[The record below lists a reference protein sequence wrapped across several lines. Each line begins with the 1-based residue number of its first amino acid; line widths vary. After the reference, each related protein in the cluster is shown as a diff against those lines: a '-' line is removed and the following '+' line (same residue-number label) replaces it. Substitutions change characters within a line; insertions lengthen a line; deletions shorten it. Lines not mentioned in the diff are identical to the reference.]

1 MVGRAITV
9 SHFPNKY
16 IIGLTGNIAVGK
28 STVRQMLQHLGAYPI
43 DADSLV
49 HQAMQPDAPA
59 YKPIIDTFGAFILNP
74 DKTINRASLGG
85 IVFNNPTALQRLEH
99 ITHPVVR
106 QAIMALVGRAK
117 QRVIVVEAIK
127 LLDGDLVK
135 LVDETWVVNAKPETQ
150 YRRLLSK
157 RNMKPDDAKQRILAQ
172 GSQAEKLRK
181 ANVVIENDN
190 NVEETWKQVQKAWN
204 NIVNRALDKVAAQAA
219 PPVTSTTDTAPI
231 PLQVPVPGVHTPG
244 TLNITIKRGMP
255 TNAERIAAFMTA
267 VGGKPVNR
275 MDVMLSFGNKSF
287 LIALDQNEDILGIM
301 GWQVENLITRCD
313 ELVLKPS
320 VPVKPVIDAFVKAVE
335 EFSREL
341 ESEVGFIFLPN
352 DIAKDV
358 PAAFAV
364 NGYNSITVNQ
374 ISVPAWREAVA
385 EASSAQL
392 LVLEKK
398 LRKDRVLK
406 PI

>member
-1 MVGRAITV
+1 M

-49 HQAMQPDAPA
+49 HQAMQPGAPA
-59 YKPIIDTFGAFILNP
+59 YRPIVDTFGAFVLNP
-74 DKTINRASLGG
+74 DKTINRGALGA
-85 IVFNNPTALQRLEH
+85 IAFSNPVALQRLEQ
-99 ITHPVVR
+99 ITHPIVR
-106 QAIMALVGRAK
+106 QAIQALVQRAK

-135 LVDETWVVNAKPETQ
+135 LVDETWVVNSKPETQ

-157 RNMKPDDAKQRILAQ
+157 RNLTPDEAKKRILAQ
-172 GSQAEKLRK
+172 SPQAEKLKR
-181 ANVVIENDN
+181 ANVVIENDG

-204 NIVNRALDKVAAQAA
+204 NIVNRALDKVATQGGQ
-219 PPVTSTTDTAPI
+219 PSVTSTTETAPI
-231 PLQVPVPGVHTPG
+231 PLQIPVPGVNAPG
-244 TLNITIKRGMP
+244 VLTVGIKRGMP
-255 TNAERIAAFMTA
+255 TNAERIAAFVSA
-267 VGGKPVNR
+267 VSGKPVNR

-287 LIALDQNEDILGIM
+287 LLAHDQNEEILGIM

-313 ELVLKPS
+313 ELVLKPT

-341 ESEVGFIFLPN
+341 ESEVGFVFLPG
-352 DIAKDV
+352 DISKDI

-364 NGYNSITVNQ
+364 NGYNTVTVNQ
-374 ISVPAWREAVA
+374 ISIPAWREAVA
-385 EASSAQL
+385 ESGGANM

>member
-1 MVGRAITV
+1 M

-49 HQAMQPDAPA
+49 HQAMQPGAPA
-59 YKPIIDTFGAFILNP
+59 YKPIIDTFGAFVLNP
-74 DKTINRASLGG
+74 DKSINRTALGA
-85 IVFNNPTALQRLEH
+85 IAFSNPVALQRLEA

-106 QAIMALVGRAK
+106 QAIMALVQRAK

-157 RNMKPDDAKQRILAQ
+157 RNLTPDDAKKRILAQ
-172 GSQAEKLRK
+172 GPQAEKLKK
-181 ANVVIENDN
+181 ANVVIENDG

-204 NIVNRALDKVAAQAA
+204 NIVNRALDKVATQAA
-219 PPVTSTTDTAPI
+219 PQVSSTTETAPI
-231 PLQVPVPGVHTPG
+231 PLMIPVPGVHTPG
-244 TLNITIKRGMP
+244 TLHVGIKRGMP
-255 TNAERIAAFMTA
+255 TNAERIAGFVTA
-267 VGGKPVNR
+267 VSGKPVNR

-287 LIALDQNEDILGIM
+287 LLAHDQNEEILGIM

-313 ELVLKPS
+313 ELVLKPT

-341 ESEVGFIFLPN
+341 ESEVGFIFLPA
-352 DIAKDV
+352 DISKDI

-364 NGYNSITVNQ
+364 NGYNVVTLNQLSI
-374 ISVPAWREAVA
+374 PAWREAVA
-385 EASSAQL
+385 EAGGQHM